1 VKSDKEAFTSNQIN
15 IATYTVAYL
24 SHRVASELDWKTIW
38 RNQELSGEMQ
48 MVLKWFARNV
58 ARYIERVGAGRLGSE
73 VCKKE
78 GLLDD
83 MCRELADLQ
92 LPSDDAGHIVEPM
105 EMRGRLDGSE
115 EATDPEDQLNISEV
129 MSYSPE
135 RFTAVRAAAESNKD
149 ALSEYHLGVIR
160 KLDSLAKS
168 GWQERP
174 KVKQAKMFLTA
185 LAQLENFGLVESS
198 VS

>member
-1 VKSDKEAFTSNQIN
+1 
-15 IATYTVAYL
+15 
-24 SHRVASELDWKTIW
+24 
-38 RNQELSGEMQ
+38 
-48 MVLKWFARNV
+48 
-58 ARYIERVGAGRLGSE
+58 
-73 VCKKE
+73 
-78 GLLDD
+78 
-83 MCRELADLQ
+83 
-92 LPSDDAGHIVEPM
+92 
-105 EMRGRLDGSE
+105 MRGRLDGSE